1 MRQIRCPK
9 CNKRILDADLV
20 LEAKIKCPRC
30 REVFLVDDIDFLIER
45 VKIVIKY
52 LTKKNK

>member
-1 MRQIRCPK
+1 MSKMPGG
-9 CNKRILDADLV
+9 
-20 LEAKIKCPRC
+20 
-30 REVFLVDDIDFLIER
+30 FLVDDIDFLIER